1 MDVVYGKL
9 TVFFED
15 PFWVG
20 VFERVE
26 NDRLSACKITFG
38 AEPRDCEVWAF
49 VLKNYCRLRFSP
61 AVEAAVRSTPANPK
75 RMQREARKQSL
86 KSGVGTKSQ
95 QALQL
100 QREETKLERK
110 IISRT
115 QKEAEKQR
123 QIEKTE
129 QKTMTQ
135 KAMVLTRSESW
146 DDR

>member
-38 AEPRDCEVWAF
+38 AEPRDCDVWAF

-61 AVEAAVRSTPANPK
+61 AVEAAVRSTPATPK

-86 KSGVGTKSQ
+86 QSGVGTKSQ

-110 IISRT
+110 IISRA

-123 QIEKTE
+123 RFERKQHKRKEKH
-129 QKTMTQ
+129 
-135 KAMVLTRSESW
+135 RG
-146 DDR
+146 R

>member
-38 AEPRDCEVWAF
+38 AEPRNCEVWAF

-61 AVEAAVRSTPANPK
+61 AVEAAVRSMPANPK

-86 KSGVGTKSQ
+86 QSGVGTKSQ

-110 IISRT
+110 IISRA

-123 QIEKTE
+123 RFERKQHKRKEKH
-129 QKTMTQ
+129 
-135 KAMVLTRSESW
+135 RG
-146 DDR
+146 R

>member
-61 AVEAAVRSTPANPK
+61 AVEAAVRRPPANPK

-86 KSGVGTKSQ
+86 QSGVGTKSQ

-123 QIEKTE
+123 RFEKKQHKRKE
-129 QKTMTQ
+129 KH
-135 KAMVLTRSESW
+135 RG
-146 DDR
+146 R